1 MESIRQNT
9 PLNMKNSVDNWLP
22 FCKESEIRMLAVL
35 FPPLFENI

>member
-9 PLNMKNSVDNWLP
+9 PLNMKNSVDIWLP
-22 FCKESEIRMLAVL
+22 FCKESEIRMLAV